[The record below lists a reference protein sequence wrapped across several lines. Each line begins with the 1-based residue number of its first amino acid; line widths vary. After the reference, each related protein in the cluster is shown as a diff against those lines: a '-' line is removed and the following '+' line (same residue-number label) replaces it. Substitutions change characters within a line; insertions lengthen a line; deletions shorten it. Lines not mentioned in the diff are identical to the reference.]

1 MYASKDTLLSS
12 SHKHQETSNT
22 YPMQGV
28 IQDFI
33 FGGGGGTHSR
43 ESGAAPQMLK
53 GICSNYYVSVNV
65 CTPAVD

>member
-1 MYASKDTLLSS
+1 MYASKATLLSS
-12 SHKHQETSNT
+12 SHKQQETSNT

-33 FGGGGGTHSR
+33 LGGGTHSR